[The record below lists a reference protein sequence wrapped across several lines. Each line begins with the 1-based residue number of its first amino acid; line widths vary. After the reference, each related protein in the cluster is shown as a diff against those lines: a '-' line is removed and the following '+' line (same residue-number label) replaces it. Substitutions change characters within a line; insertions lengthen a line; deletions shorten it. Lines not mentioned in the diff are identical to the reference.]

1 MNAFR
6 IAPVVVLLASVQAV
20 AYDGFETDFS
30 TCTQSND
37 SGAVVAACSRLIDN
51 AAAENSVVGMLYG
64 LRAACSAEELLRRR
78 ERVEALAAAAADLAP
93 DQRQA
98 CQSPVLPAM
107 KSAFGMAASIRLA
120 SSHTKGL

>member
-1 MNAFR
+1 MNVFR

-64 LRAACSAEELLRRR
+64 LRAANNTDAAQNCFDAKKSL
-78 ERVEALAAAAADLAP
+78 ALAEDDAIKSLSQQLI
-93 DQRQA
+93 DQN
-98 CQSPVLPAM
+98 C
-107 KSAFGMAASIRLA
+107 
-120 SSHTKGL
+120 

>member
-1 MNAFR
+1 MNVFR

-51 AAAENSVVGMLYG
+51 AAA
-64 LRAACSAEELLRRR
+64 
-78 ERVEALAAAAADLAP
+78 
-93 DQRQA
+93 
-98 CQSPVLPAM
+98 
-107 KSAFGMAASIRLA
+107 
-120 SSHTKGL
+120 